1 MNPVE
6 LLSGVTGTSNAS
18 VRLFNRMAMSSA
30 KTLLGLRIAVGILFL
45 IFGEYKVFGTQF
57 TTGGG
62 FQYWINR
69 FLEEGAYPFMVPV
82 LKNFVLPHAKPIA
95 FLVAYGEL
103 AIGVALVLGLLV
115 RAASVCGAIYM
126 LALLF
131 SANYPGP
138 HAAFWQYFGAS
149 LDHSVLALCFAAFAL
164 TKTQEVLS
172 IRTYLRH
179 RRGHELLVLIW
190 CTLGRVI
197 AGLNCM

>member
-1 MNPVE
+1 
-6 LLSGVTGTSNAS
+6 
-18 VRLFNRMAMSSA
+18 MSSTKA
-30 KTLLGLRIAVGILFL
+30 LTGLRIAVGILFL

-57 TTGGG
+57 TIGGG

-69 FLEEGAYPFMVPV
+69 FLAEGAYPFMVPV

-95 FLVAYGEL
+95 FLVAYGET

-126 LALLF
+126 LSVLL

-149 LDHSVLALCFAAFAL
+149 LEHLVLALCFAAFAL
-164 TKTQEVLS
+164 TKPEEVLS

-179 RRGHELLVLIW
+179 RRPV
-190 CTLGRVI
+190 
-197 AGLNCM
+197 